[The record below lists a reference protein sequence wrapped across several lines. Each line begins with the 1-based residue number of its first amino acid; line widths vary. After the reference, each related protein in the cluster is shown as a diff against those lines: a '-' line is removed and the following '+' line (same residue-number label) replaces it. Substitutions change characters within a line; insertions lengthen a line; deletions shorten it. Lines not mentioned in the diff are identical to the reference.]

1 MNQHRFGSVRFGFGF
16 GFGVLVWFGLAEMK
30 FSDVADDCMPR
41 KTEDGRTENWGSGER
56 RTENGKPRTG
66 DKGKGD
72 RETTQNKLKECTKSR
87 RRSVLATN
95 QSET

>member
-56 RTENGKPRTG
+56 RTES
-66 DKGKGD
+66 
-72 RETTQNKLKECTKSR
+72 REQATKAKATER
-87 RRSVLATN
+87 RRKTN
-95 QSET
+95 